1 MNTPSVNPYRR
12 RRRFVDKVIQGQLL
26 WGLIIIESLLFT
38 AGMLVIY
45 TDLQHALQTSM
56 YRVHQEIN
64 GERPILLKELLIIF
78 PWIITANLL
87 LMVVVDR
94 RWKRVVRNIIF
105 QLQDILYRVKRLDL
119 RVYPIQQTD
128 HEVLQRAKQ
137 WLNKERDRNSSLQ
150 MRVNDIPDQLNINN
164 TAELH
169 RVRES
174 LKTMSRLLPDN

>member
-1 MNTPSVNPYRR
+1 MKTQANNLYRR
-12 RRRFVDKVIQGQLL
+12 RRRFVDKMIQGQLL

-45 TDLQHALQTSM
+45 TDLQQVLQNTM
-56 YRVHQEIN
+56 YRVHQELN
-64 GERPILLKELLIIF
+64 GGRPILMKELLLIF

-87 LMVVVDR
+87 LMVIVDR
-94 RWKRVVRNIIF
+94 RWKRGVRHIIY

-119 RVYPIQQTD
+119 RIYTIQQTD

-150 MRVNDIPDQLNINN
+150 KRINDISEQMNIND

-169 RVRES
+169 RMRES
-174 LKTMSRLLPDN
+174 LKSMSKLLPDN